1 MYSRCNGIM
10 PINTKWFRARLSDR
24 EMSQRELA
32 RRMGLDSAAVSLM
45 LRGQRQMKLTEAAEI
60 ARLLGVP
67 AEEVMANAGVRL
79 GAGGA
84 QVQIAGTMD
93 GHGEVSWTTGLGKV
107 PMPGAVS
114 ATKAIQCRTA
124 GTPLDYMDRWLLF
137 VGSPSDGVQP
147 EAMERLSLVKIRKG
161 MTSIAQVRRGY
172 QAGRWNLSGPV
183 AAITDVD
190 LEWATPVVLIQT

>member
-1 MYSRCNGIM
+1 MEV
-10 PINTKWFRARLSDR
+10 NTKWFRDR
-24 EMSQRELA
+24 IADRKLSQRGLA
-32 RRMGLDSAAVSLM
+32 RAMGLDSAAVSLM

-67 AEEVMANAGVRL
+67 AEEVLTNAGVRVD
-79 GAGGA
+79 AGGT

-93 GHGEVSWTTGLGKV
+93 GHGEVTWATGLGKV
-107 PMPGAVS
+107 ATPGPAGS

-137 VGSPSDGVQP
+137 VGNPSDGVQP
-147 EAMERLSLVKIRKG
+147 EAMERLSLLKIRKG

-172 QAGRWNLSGPV
+172 RPGRWNLSGPV
-183 AAITDVD
+183 AAIADAD
-190 LEWATPVVLIQT
+190 IEWATPVVLIQT

>member
-1 MYSRCNGIM
+1 M
-10 PINTKWFRARLSDR
+10 PINTKWFRTKLSDR

-67 AEEVMANAGVRL
+67 AEEVLANAGVHL

-93 GHGEVSWTTGLGKV
+93 GHGEVSWATGLGKV
-107 PMPGAVS
+107 TLPGPVGS

-183 AAITDVD
+183 SAITDADV
-190 LEWATPVVLIQT
+190 EWATPVVLIQT